1 MDRTQVRAGGA
12 MYHTKVTTP
21 TSLHSPYTV
30 ASYKRD
36 YSPTSCRITTAA
48 ASDQTTVSK
57 PILRNHEAPA
67 SGDSPV
73 GGLYVYTITGW
84 STASLS

>member
-12 MYHTKVTTP
+12 MYHTKVTPP
-21 TSLHSPYTV
+21 TSLHSPYTA

-48 ASDQTTVSK
+48 ASDQTTV
-57 PILRNHEAPA
+57 
-67 SGDSPV
+67 
-73 GGLYVYTITGW
+73 
-84 STASLS
+84 